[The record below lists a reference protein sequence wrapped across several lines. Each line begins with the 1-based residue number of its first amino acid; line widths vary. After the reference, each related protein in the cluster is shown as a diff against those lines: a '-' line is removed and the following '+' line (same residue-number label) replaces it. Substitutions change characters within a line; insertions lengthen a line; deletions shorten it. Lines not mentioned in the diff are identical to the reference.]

1 MLGQSMLPLDIVAR
15 CRIALYVYVLQRCA
29 GAMQHTIL
37 FVTIYQCVFVVGI
50 GALFSGT
57 RGSFLALSAAGH
69 AGGPTA
75 YHGACLGPEPAPWR

>member
-15 CRIALYVYVLQRCA
+15 YRIALYVYVMQRCA

-69 AGGPTA
+69 GVDPPVH
-75 YHGACLGPEPAPWR
+75 HGASFRPGWAP